1 MNVSLK
7 CSENSKRSTQ
17 VYEERHQ
24 STHVLTVVHLLT
36 CAGVFVV
43 LDLTPN
49 YLGSS
54 GPWFSNSSVTI
65 VAERL
70 KVSADVTHMLL
81 TAVQLNV
88 PEISVRGSK
97 VIVASNINIK
107 II

>member
-1 MNVSLK
+1 M
-7 CSENSKRSTQ
+7 
-17 VYEERHQ
+17 
-24 STHVLTVVHLLT
+24 
-36 CAGVFVV
+36 V

-88 PEISVRGSK
+88 PEISVRGILLLPILTLKSFE
-97 VIVASNINIK
+97 SS
-107 II
+107 